1 MPKFPEPPGVDA
13 LRNIA
18 PEIRTLAAGTP
29 LARIYYTAGAYP
41 TAWNEFRFLGPLD
54 ARWDHHEQAG
64 GEPPTLSTSCA
75 ILYAAL
81 HVETCVAEVFQATR
95 RIDRARNAPWLTVFA
110 SVQPLQLLDL
120 SGAFPTRAGASM
132 AINSASHA
140 RARRWAR
147 AFYLAYEDLHGIY
160 YCSSMH
166 ANAAAIALNERS
178 VKLGTMPKY
187 PLFNRPLIDDGMSH
201 VLKHCAR
208 RLRYALI

>member
-54 ARWDHHEQAG
+54 ARWDHH
-64 GEPPTLSTSCA
+64 
-75 ILYAAL
+75 
-81 HVETCVAEVFQATR
+81 
-95 RIDRARNAPWLTVFA
+95 DRARNAPWLTVFA

-166 ANAAAIALNERS
+166 ANAPAIALNERS

-187 PLFNRPLIDDGMSH
+187 PLFN
-201 VLKHCAR
+201 
-208 RLRYALI
+208 